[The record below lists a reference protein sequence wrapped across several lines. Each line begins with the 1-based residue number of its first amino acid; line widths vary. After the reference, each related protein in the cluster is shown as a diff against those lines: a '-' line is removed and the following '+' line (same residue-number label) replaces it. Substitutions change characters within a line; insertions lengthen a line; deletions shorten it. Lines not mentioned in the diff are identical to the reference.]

1 MPKEQQIQAGL
12 ADQSEEDQ
20 TVLRALGLGPDE
32 AAALR
37 RQGFVSSET
46 RDGGKFVFKLRFR
59 LGGRQRV
66 KHVGTDRA
74 QARRLQQTLER
85 LQQDRRRT
93 LALGR
98 LNREAAKLLR
108 DTKRRVEPLLNLAG
122 YRFHG
127 RAIRRPRRP
136 RVAGV

>member
-20 TVLRALGLGPDE
+20 TVLRALGLGPAE

-46 RDGGKFVFKLRFR
+46 RDGGKIVFKLRFR

-66 KHVGTDRA
+66 KHIGTDGEH
-74 QARRLQQTLER
+74 ARRLQQTLER
-85 LQQDRRRT
+85 FQQDRRRT

-108 DTKRRVEPLLNLAG
+108 DSKRRVEPLLNLAG

-127 RAIRRPRRP
+127 RSIRRPRRP